1 MAYMRSTI
9 AFALFWL
16 NLIVTSLVIYFA
28 ITSKN
33 RYSYDS
39 YSGRYSYHLRGTK
52 QKLLESNP
60 NYFLESTI
68 ETPKELRQLS
78 TDMQYYIIYVDI
90 VALFFVFIIMF
101 SFCLTENECCTNDE
115 NIRSNFAIGS
125 CYGTC
130 VCCNDCGRSGNVN
143 CDCKGD
149 GAAGL
154 LILLIII
161 IAIVVIYF
169 AVKACGKHISRVIS
183 VVMLILLELVMAGM
197 SFYTGS
203 DTYLVLLSV
212 FCIIAAICNFLGLL
226 LPNLGSCNKLSYS
239 YNYAANPVPTVPVSQ
254 PFIQPAGPAVIQV
267 PPSQPM
273 APVYDYPSPNEI
285 QTNQQMAPVYNTQ
298 GQGYDAPPVVYPQ
311 NY

>member
-33 RYSYDS
+33 RYSYDN
-39 YSGRYSYHLRGTK
+39 YNGRYSYHLRGTK

-130 VCCNDCGRSGNVN
+130 VCCNDCCRHGNTN
-143 CDCKGD
+143 CNCNGE
-149 GAAGL
+149 GGAGL
-154 LILLIII
+154 LLILIII

-254 PFIQPAGPAVIQV
+254 P
-267 PPSQPM
+267 PM